1 MNGPGSMT
9 RYVAKARKATHDAL
23 RAELAPPVVSTWR
36 LQFDALVEGAQ
47 SARNLAHERRREAD
61 LCGPDEVGWR
71 EHYEA
76 EAARHFD
83 RARWYLQQAR
93 IIRDNHL

>member
-1 MNGPGSMT
+1 MTGPGSMT

-36 LQFDALVEGAQ
+36 PQFDAFVKGAS
-47 SARNLAHERRREAD
+47 SARDLAHKCRREAD
-61 LCGPDEVGWR
+61 MCGPDEAGWR

-83 RARWYLQQAR
+83 RARWYLQMAR
-93 IIRDNHL
+93 TTRDSHL